1 MSDNPVLSRLGFARK
16 AGRLSFGFAKTKEA
30 ILKGKSKLI
39 VIASDISEKSEKETR
54 FFAKDIPVLK
64 IENTIEEISAA
75 VSFRA
80 GIVSVNDQGFA
91 EAILKQIQGKANKE
105 ETVHAD

>member
-1 MSDNPVLSRLGFARK
+1 MSNDPVLSRLGFARK
-16 AGRLSFGFAKTKEA
+16 AGRLSFGFASTKEA
-30 ILKGKSKLI
+30 IQSKKAKLI
-39 VIASDISEKSEKETR
+39 IIASDISEKSLKETR
-54 FFAKDIPVLK
+54 FFAKDIPVIR

-91 EAILKQIQGKANKE
+91 DAIQKQIKGGNS
-105 ETVHAD
+105 TC